1 MQHRTNKKALRL
13 VLHVCQ
19 MQVYIN
25 NAIDITGRLAN
36 ILQNSDY
43 VIFIKNVY
51 QTTKLS
57 CAKNVNSISEF
68 V

>member
-1 MQHRTNKKALRL
+1 
-13 VLHVCQ
+13 

-36 ILQNSDY
+36 ILQNSGY
-43 VIFIKNVY
+43 VICIKNVY
-51 QTTKLS
+51 QTTKLR
-57 CAKNVNSISEF
+57 CAKNVNSTSEF